1 MRDLPPGPVRLQL
14 MIGPGVPVPVSADV
28 LDALTEIKVET
39 AAGDTQSGFELTF
52 SIPRESPI
60 QLLFPVD
67 VPILRCVIAVTL
79 RGTTH
84 VLMDGLVTHHDLTTN
99 GPTGTLHVK
108 GKDLSAA
115 MDVIPVD
122 GLPYPA
128 MSPAMRV
135 LLSLAPYAALGCVPL
150 VIPTLMED
158 IPIPTDR
165 IPAHQGTHYKY
176 LKLLA
181 SEAGY
186 VFYIDPGPVPG
197 VSKAYWGPEIRLG
210 QPQPALTTGFGNHL
224 DNVTTLSFTYDK
236 EKKKMPLVSIQEQTS
251 HVPLV
256 LPIPDVTPLNPP
268 LGLVPPLPPTLHRM
282 TETAQLSPIA
292 AIMKG
297 IGYAAAH
304 QDCVFGTGSL
314 DVAKYGHV
322 LTSRRLVGVRGA
334 GLAYDGLYYVTKVV
348 HEIKRGSFTSQFSL
362 ARNGVVSTVPAVP
375 A

>member
-1 MRDLPPGPVRLQL
+1 MRDLPPGPVRVQL
-14 MIGPGVPVPVSADV
+14 MIGPAVPVPVPAEV

-60 QLLFPVD
+60 QLLFPAD

-79 RGTTH
+79 RGTTT

-99 GPTGTLHVK
+99 GPTATLHVK

-115 MDVIPVD
+115 MDIIPVD
-122 GLPYPA
+122 GIPYPA

-135 LLSLAPYAALGCVPL
+135 LLCLAPYAAIGCVPL
-150 VIPTLMED
+150 VIPSLMED

-176 LKLLA
+176 VKLMA
-181 SEAGY
+181 AETGY
-186 VFYIDPGPVPG
+186 VFYVDPGPVPG
-197 VSKAYWGPEIRLG
+197 ASVAYWGPEVRLG

-224 DNVTTLSFTYDK
+224 DNISTLSFTFDK
-236 EKKKMPLVSIQEQTS
+236 EKKELPLVSIQERTS
-251 HVPLV
+251 HAPLV

-268 LGLVPPLPPTLHRM
+268 LGLVPPLPPKLHRM
-282 TETAQLSPIA
+282 TETAQLSPVA

-304 QDCVFGTGSL
+304 QDSVFGTGTL
-314 DVAKYGHV
+314 DVATYGHV
-322 LTSRRLVGVRGA
+322 LQSRRLVGVRGV
-334 GLAYDGLYYVTKVV
+334 GLAYDGLYYVTRVV
-348 HEIKRGSFTSQFSL
+348 HEIKRGSYTQQFSL
-362 ARNGVVSTVPAVP
+362 ARNGVVSTLPAVP